1 MGAHSPLAAAHN
13 VYGGTMPE
21 NDTKRSVAA
30 KFRRPLLA
38 GAFAAT
44 AAAMPGGASA
54 ASDIFLKLDGIP
66 GESTSDKHKNEIDI
80 LSFSLG
86 FVNQPAGGVGGG
98 AGAGK
103 VSCGDVV
110 LTKSIDKASPSLIG
124 AVMTGKHIR
133 SGVLTFAAA
142 GGKATQD
149 YYTLS
154 LTDLLVI
161 SIQQSDSV
169 GGPKVTEQISISAAK
184 FKFEY
189 KPQKADGSLGPSQV
203 FTFDCKANKAG

>member
-1 MGAHSPLAAAHN
+1 
-13 VYGGTMPE
+13 MPE
-21 NDTKRSVAA
+21 SDTKPSVAA
-30 KFRRPLLA
+30 KFTRPLLA

-54 ASDIFLKLDGIP
+54 ASDIFLKLDGIL
-66 GESTSDKHKNEIDI
+66 GESADAKHKDQIEI

-86 FVNQPAGGVGGG
+86 FVNQPTGGAGGG

-124 AVMTGKHIR
+124 AVMTGKHIK

-154 LTDLLVI
+154 LTDLLVT

-169 GGPKVTEQISISAAK
+169 GGPKVTEQVAISAAK

-189 KPQKADGSLGPSQV
+189 KAQKADGSLGPSQV